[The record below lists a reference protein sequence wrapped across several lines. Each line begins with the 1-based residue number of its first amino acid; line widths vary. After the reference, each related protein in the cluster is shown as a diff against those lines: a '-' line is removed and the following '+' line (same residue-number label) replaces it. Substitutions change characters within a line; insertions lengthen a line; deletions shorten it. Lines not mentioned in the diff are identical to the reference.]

1 MCIATKTGGSVFS
14 FKNDE
19 VYRLAMEF
27 PEQEEKVIAFIAL
40 GFAPFKPAHFKTAIL
55 LLDVF
60 GEVLDP

>member
-1 MCIATKTGGSVFS
+1 
-14 FKNDE
+14 
-19 VYRLAMEF
+19 MEF

-60 GEVLDP
+60 GEVFDPWWNGECKQNFSIIDCNNLW